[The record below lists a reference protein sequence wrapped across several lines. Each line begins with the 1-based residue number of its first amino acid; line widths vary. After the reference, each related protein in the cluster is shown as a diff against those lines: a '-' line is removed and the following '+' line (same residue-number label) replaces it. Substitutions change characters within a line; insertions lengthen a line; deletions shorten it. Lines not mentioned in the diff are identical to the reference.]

1 MDKPTLLIVQPY
13 LTKYRLPV
21 FKELN
26 QNFEVAIIATQS
38 SDYGSDIYDKDM
50 AINTVSEFSLS
61 NKLFWQASLLKN
73 ILLKKYDV
81 LFITANPRYIST
93 LLTLIFAKIRGVKVL
108 LHGQGLYNKK
118 SISFSNKLIYQFF
131 NLFSDRYIAYTN
143 FSKESLFSL
152 PIYKKTVVAENSIV
166 NEFPVEKDED
176 SKNGVLFL
184 GRLREGSEIEMLID
198 ACLAINSRK
207 VRGVDPIVLY
217 IIGGGR
223 ELIQLKEKYSKDP
236 CINFCGEIYDSKSIS
251 DISKNCFLGCYPGDA
266 GLSVL
271 HYMSLSLPVV
281 VHSDIHMHM
290 GPEPSYVEPGLNGS
304 HFDRKNKDSLIQ
316 SIIEMKVNKTT
327 LRKMQ
332 KNAFYTYKSIVN
344 PPLASRFEKI
354 ITDVLKK

>member
-26 QNFEVAIIATQS
+26 QYFAVTIIASQS
-38 SDYGSDIYDKDM
+38 SDYGSDIYDKDL
-50 AINTVSEFSLS
+50 AINTVSEISLA
-61 NKLFWQASLLKN
+61 NKLFWQASLVKN
-73 ILLKKYDV
+73 ILLKKYDM

-93 LLTLIFAKIRGVKVL
+93 LLTLFFAKVRGVKVL

-118 SISFSNKLIYQFF
+118 SVSFSSKFIYQFF
-131 NLFSDRYIAYTN
+131 NFFSDRYIAYTN
-143 FSKESLFSL
+143 FSKESLVSL

-166 NEFPVEKDED
+166 NEFSVEKDD
-176 SKNGVLFL
+176 GSQNGVLFV

-198 ACLAINSRK
+198 ACLEINASI
-207 VRGVDPIVLY
+207 VRDVDPIILY

-223 ELIQLKEKYSKDP
+223 ELIQLKDKYSKHP
-236 CINFCGEIYDSKSIS
+236 CITFCGEIYDSKTIS
-251 DISKNCFLGCYPGDA
+251 EISKNCFLGCYPGDA

-290 GPEPSYVEPGLNGS
+290 GPEPSYVEPGVNGF
-304 HFDRKNKDSLIQ
+304 HFDRKNKSSLIQ
-316 SIIEMKVNKTT
+316 SIIEMKVNKPA
-327 LRKMQ
+327 LQKMQ
-332 KNAFYTYKSIVN
+332 KNAYSTYKSIVN